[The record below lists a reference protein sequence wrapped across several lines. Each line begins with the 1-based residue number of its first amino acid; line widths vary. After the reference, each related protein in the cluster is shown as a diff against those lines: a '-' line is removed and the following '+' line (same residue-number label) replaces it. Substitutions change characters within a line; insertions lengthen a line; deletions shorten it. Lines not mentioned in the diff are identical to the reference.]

1 MKKDLNYYLNLN
13 YPITLS
19 QDEENGKVYFEAEIP
34 DLPGCGAHGETIE
47 EALKKLDE
55 AKKLWFEVSL
65 ERNLPIPEPA
75 SEDLFSGKF
84 LLRIPAKL
92 HMQLTKAAR
101 KDDVSLNQYIRNS
114 LEKQIDINK
123 LIDIIDEISTKVD
136 KLTKAYEV
144 YTKLIKT
151 GYRGLTVNPEEQM
164 WASGQYTAAGI
175 TPSTCNIDNVLDSQ
189 ELINLKR

>member
-55 AKKLWFEVSL
+55 AKQLWLEVSL
-65 ERNLPIPEPA
+65 ERGLTIPEPA
-75 SEDLFSGKF
+75 SEDEFSGKF
-84 LLRIPAKL
+84 LLRIPARL

-101 KDDVSLNQYIRNS
+101 KENMSLNQYIRS
-114 LEKQIDINK
+114 LLERQLDINTV
-123 LIDIIDEISTKVD
+123 IEEISILSTEVKEI
-136 KLTKAYEV
+136 KEAFKEMRRKGPIRLTDSAAELMGPEDRLPVISYLAETTTAY
-144 YTKLIKT
+144 
-151 GYRGLTVNPEEQM
+151 NQ
-164 WASGQYTAAGI
+164 
-175 TPSTCNIDNVLDSQ
+175 
-189 ELINLKR
+189 